1 MSSLFQKEENM
12 NWITRALVA
21 LVEAVVVDS
30 EPEPKDFLSLVD
42 RSRYL
47 YGGRG

>member
-1 MSSLFQKEENM
+1 M
-12 NWITRALVA
+12 NWIARALVA
-21 LVEAVVVDS
+21 LVEAIVEDN
-30 EPEPKDFLSLVD
+30 EPEPNDFLSLVD